1 MNSSSSSKTIGI
13 IGLGLIGGSL
23 ALDLY
28 QKGHHILGISRA
40 HQSCRRALERKA
52 CHQVSSDMELVR
64 GADLIFLCTP
74 IGSII
79 STLEAILPYV
89 SASTILTD
97 VASVKGVIVEKCSML
112 CSNFIGGH
120 PMAGNARTGIEAAQ
134 YNLFR
139 NAPYVLTPI
148 ETTSV
153 ESLEVMQDII
163 AELGA
168 ITYISDPYEHDRSVS
183 WISHLPVMVSAA
195 LLESVNSK
203 AEPEILELAKN
214 LASSGFRDTTRIG
227 GGNPQLGL
235 MMAQYNQEAILDS
248 LINYQQVLQEIT
260 DHIRKQDWISLETIL
275 QRAHAKRPDFLRD

>member
-1 MNSSSSSKTIGI
+1 MNKKTIGI

-23 ALDLY
+23 GLDLY

-40 HQSCRRALERKA
+40 PQSCRRALERKA
-52 CHQVSSDMELVR
+52 CHQASSNMELVR
-64 GADLIFLCTP
+64 DADLIFLCTP

-97 VASVKGVIVEKCSML
+97 VASVKGAIVEKCSML

-120 PMAGNARTGIEAAQ
+120 PMAGNAHTGIEAAQ
-134 YNLFR
+134 HNLFR

-148 ETTSV
+148 ETTPV
-153 ESLEVMQDII
+153 ESLETMQDII
-163 AELGA
+163 AELGS

-203 AEPEILELAKN
+203 AEPKILELAKN

-260 DHIRKQDWISLETIL
+260 DDIRKQDWSSLETIL